1 MRFKVI
7 LLSRVERFGPMHDG
21 LLLAY
26 DEIRE
31 TSHFRDELSKIERLI
46 NLAMMIA
53 WFANDLDIIVYFM
66 CVCMCPMYVHIYT
79 SL

>member
-46 NLAMMIA
+46 NLTMMIA
-53 WFANDLDIIVYFM
+53 
-66 CVCMCPMYVHIYT
+66 
-79 SL
+79 